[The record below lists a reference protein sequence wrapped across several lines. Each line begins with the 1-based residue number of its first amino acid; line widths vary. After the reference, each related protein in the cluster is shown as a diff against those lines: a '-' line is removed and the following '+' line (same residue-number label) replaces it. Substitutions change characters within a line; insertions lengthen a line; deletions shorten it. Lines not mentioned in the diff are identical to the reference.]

1 MTLRAFCGMNLIDCR
16 ADEPIQDAVVLVNDG
31 TIVGSGR
38 RAEVAIP
45 ADAEVIDLSGKTLLP
60 GLIDAHVHCMLDATG
75 DPMAN
80 LMGESQAMSALKG
93 ARHLRATLEAGV
105 TYIRDVGGMEHVD
118 IDLRDAVAMGLI
130 TGPTMQVAA
139 HVITMT
145 GGHGHAIGREADGV
159 GEVARAAREQMKAG
173 ADLIKVI
180 ATGGVMTPGVEPG
193 SAQMSEEEMAVA
205 VREAHNAGRR
215 VATHA
220 QGTEGIKNAIRAGV
234 DSVEHG
240 IFLDEEAIEMMK
252 EDGVYLVPTLVAPY
266 WIVKAGVEQGIPDY
280 AVRKASGVM
289 ESHRASFRLAM
300 ESGVKIAMGTDAG
313 TPFNRH
319 GKNAYE
325 LKLMV
330 EAGMT
335 PMDALLSATRV
346 GAELLGVQDQVGTI
360 EEGKRADMIVVEGDP
375 LVDIDVM
382 LDVDQVYLGG
392 ERRV

>member
-1 MTLRAFCGMNLIDCR
+1 MLRAFRGMKLINCR
-16 ADEPIQDAVVLVNDG
+16 GDEPIQDAVVLVDEG
-31 TIVGSGR
+31 RIVGSGR
-38 RAEVAIP
+38 REEVAVP
-45 ADAEVIDLSGKTLLP
+45 REAEVIDLSGKTLLP
-60 GLIDAHVHCMLDATG
+60 GLIDAHVHCILDATG

-80 LMGESQAMSALKG
+80 LMGESPAVWALKG

-118 IDLRDAVAMGLI
+118 IDLRDAVASGLI
-130 TGPTMQVAA
+130 VGPTMQVAA

-159 GEVARAAREQMKAG
+159 GEVARAAREQLKAG

-205 VREAHNAGRR
+205 VREAHNAGKR

-220 QGTEGIKNAIRAGV
+220 QGTEGIKNSIRAGV

-240 IFLDEEAIEMMK
+240 IFLDEEAIEMMR
-252 EDGVYLVPTLVAPY
+252 EGGVYLVPTLVAPY

-280 AVRKASGVM
+280 AVRKASSVM
-289 ESHRASFRLAM
+289 ESHRASFRLAL
-300 ESGVKIAMGTDAG
+300 EAGVKIAMGTDAG
-313 TPFNRH
+313 TPFNCH
-319 GKNAYE
+319 GQNAYE

-335 PMDALLSATRV
+335 PTEALHSATRV

-360 EEGKRADMIVVEGDP
+360 EEGKRADMIVVDGDP

-382 LDVDQVYLGG
+382 LDVAQVYIGG

>member
-1 MTLRAFCGMNLIDCR
+1 MLRAFCGMNLINCR
-16 ADEPIQDAVVLVNDG
+16 GDEPIQDAVVLVDEG
-31 TIVGSGR
+31 RIVGSGR
-38 RAEVAIP
+38 REEVAVP
-45 ADAEVIDLSGKTLLP
+45 REAEVIDLSGKTLLP
-60 GLIDAHVHCMLDATG
+60 GLIDAHVHCILDATG

-80 LMGESQAMSALKG
+80 LMGESPAVWALKG

-118 IDLRDAVAMGLI
+118 IDLRDAVASGLI
-130 TGPTMQVAA
+130 VGPIMQVAA

-159 GEVARAAREQMKAG
+159 GEVARAAREQLKAG

-220 QGTEGIKNAIRAGV
+220 QGTEGIKNSIRAGV

-240 IFLDEEAIEMMK
+240 IFLDEEAIEMMR
-252 EDGVYLVPTLVAPY
+252 EGGVYLVPTLVAPY
-266 WIVKAGVEQGIPDY
+266 WIVEAGVEQGIPDY
-280 AVRKASGVM
+280 AVRKASSVM
-289 ESHRASFRLAM
+289 ESHRASFRLAL
-300 ESGVKIAMGTDAG
+300 EAGVKIAMGTDAG
-313 TPFNRH
+313 TPFNCH
-319 GKNAYE
+319 GQNAYE

-335 PMDALLSATRV
+335 PTEALHSATRV

-360 EEGKRADMIVVEGDP
+360 EEGKRADMIVVDGDP

-382 LDVDQVYLGG
+382 LDVDQVYIGG

>member
-1 MTLRAFCGMNLIDCR
+1 MLRAFCGMKLINCTG
-16 ADEPIQDAVVLVNDG
+16 DEPIQDAVVLVDEG
-31 TIVGSGR
+31 RIVGSGR
-38 RAEVAIP
+38 REEVAVP
-45 ADAEVIDLSGKTLLP
+45 GEAEVIDLSGKTLLP
-60 GLIDAHVHCMLDATG
+60 GLIDAHVHCILDATG

-80 LMGESQAMSALKG
+80 LMGESPAVWALKG

-105 TYIRDVGGMEHVD
+105 TYVRDVGGMEHVD
-118 IDLRDAVAMGLI
+118 IDLRDAVASGLI
-130 TGPTMQVAA
+130 LGPTMQVAA

-159 GEVARAAREQMKAG
+159 GEVARAAREQLKAG

-193 SAQMSEEEMAVA
+193 SAQLSEEEMAVA

-220 QGTEGIKNAIRAGV
+220 QGTEGIKNSIRAGV

-240 IFLDEEAIEMMK
+240 IFLDEEAIEMMR
-252 EDGVYLVPTLVAPY
+252 EGGVYLVPTLVAPY

-280 AVRKASGVM
+280 AVRKASSVM
-289 ESHRASFRLAM
+289 ESHRASFRLAL
-300 ESGVKIAMGTDAG
+300 EAGVKIAMGTDAG
-313 TPFNRH
+313 TPFNCH
-319 GKNAYE
+319 GQNAYE

-335 PMDALLSATRV
+335 PTEALHSATRV

-360 EEGKRADMIVVEGDP
+360 EEGKRADMIVVDGDP

-382 LDVDQVYLGG
+382 LDVDQVYIGG

>member
-1 MTLRAFCGMNLIDCR
+1 MLRAFRGMKLINCR
-16 ADEPIQDAVVLVNDG
+16 GDEPIQDAVVLVDEG
-31 TIVGSGR
+31 RIVGSGR
-38 RAEVAIP
+38 REEVAVP
-45 ADAEVIDLSGKTLLP
+45 REAEVIDLSGKTLLP
-60 GLIDAHVHCMLDATG
+60 GLIDAHVHCILDATG

-80 LMGESQAMSALKG
+80 LMGESPAVWALKG

-118 IDLRDAVAMGLI
+118 IDLRDAVASGLI
-130 TGPTMQVAA
+130 VGPTMQVAA

-159 GEVARAAREQMKAG
+159 GEVARAAREQLKAG

-205 VREAHNAGRR
+205 VREAHNAGKR

-220 QGTEGIKNAIRAGV
+220 QGTEGIKNSIRAGV

-240 IFLDEEAIEMMK
+240 IFLDEEAIEMMR
-252 EDGVYLVPTLVAPY
+252 EGGVYLVPTLVAPY

-280 AVRKASGVM
+280 AVRKASNVM
-289 ESHRASFRLAM
+289 ESHRASFRLAL
-300 ESGVKIAMGTDAG
+300 EAGVKIAMGTDAG
-313 TPFNRH
+313 TPFNCH
-319 GKNAYE
+319 GQNAYE

-335 PMDALLSATRV
+335 PTEALHSATRV

-360 EEGKRADMIVVEGDP
+360 EEGKRADMIVVDGDP

-382 LDVDQVYLGG
+382 LDVAQVYIGG